1 MKSFPIVYACIVI
14 LMILA
19 TLIIRTKIKSDKIA
33 ILAQHSSVPW
43 CHHAATDREEPS
55 LDCRQLYLD
64 PEGEIASFREF
75 RLWCKGCQEHYQ
87 SARWESLSS
96 GPAVGNRSMEIAS
109 QKIQAAREL
118 VGETPEVLSAI
129 SALQAKKAQG
139 LVLEIRERLNHD
151 IIHNR

>member
-109 QKIQAAREL
+109 QKIQAARACSSNQL
-118 VGETPEVLSAI
+118 DQETRIYVLLEEQVHTFNI
-129 SALQAKKAQG
+129 SI
-139 LVLEIRERLNHD
+139 LEILL
-151 IIHNR
+151 